1 METESESHLRLEI
14 GHVLFIDLVGY
25 SKLLTEEQNERLRQL
40 TDIVLATGQVV
51 KATNE
56 KLVRLPT
63 GDGMAL
69 VFRNTS
75 EEPAQCALEIAQA
88 LKEHPE
94 IKVRMGVHSG
104 PVSEVTDLN
113 GRTNIAGTGINLA
126 QRVMDCGD
134 AGHILLSK
142 RVADDLEEYRN
153 WRPLLHDLG
162 ECEVKHGL
170 TVSIVNL
177 FTDQAGNPE
186 LPRKFSRRPDQG
198 LAKRA
203 PLKGRAF
210 FAELRRRNV
219 YRAGVIYAMAA
230 WLLIQVA
237 TQVFPFFEI
246 PTWIVRLIVVVLVIG
261 FPVALALAWAFEITP
276 EGIVKTDDLPPE
288 KSIRWQAG
296 RKLDFVIIGILAV
309 AIGFLLFLRFS
320 PSRQAKRDAEIPEKS
335 IAVLPFE
342 NYSDKKEN
350 AFFADGIQDDLLTNL
365 AKIKALTVIS
375 RTSVMKYRNVGAR
388 DIKEIGKSLGVA
400 NVLEGTVRRDKDLVA
415 VNVYLIDAFTDRQI
429 WAQRYDRT
437 LADSLGLE
445 GELAKEIADALRAQL
460 TPDEKV
466 RVAKE
471 PTQNADA
478 YELYLRARPYEQGPD
493 TLLQDYRRAVE
504 LYSQAIQLDP
514 DFALAHARLA
524 STYAEIYHFH
534 EPLDSWKKKARSE
547 AETAL
552 RLQPG
557 LGEAHFAL
565 GQCAFWFDEDY
576 ERALREFA
584 TAQQL
589 SPNDSN
595 IAALV
600 AAILRRQGHW
610 EESLAAYERAGK
622 LDPQNPNVVRNIVY
636 TNTALRRWP
645 QAAVAAQRWLQI
657 APDSI
662 VAPIQAAYV
671 DFWWKGDTTA
681 LKKAL
686 AALAPKVDPDGSV
699 TASRWDAAMLSRD
712 FKEAGKILDETA
724 LTGVSYL
731 PGAPT
736 PLSFL
741 RGCIVLAQ
749 RDQAGATRTLEAA
762 RQALAAAVSEAPD
775 VAERRANLGLVCA
788 FMGRRDEAIREGR
801 HAIELK
807 PISKDAVDGAI
818 MLCYL
823 PLIYARVGEMDQAI
837 PLIEQLLK
845 TPGAVD
851 SVDYSITLNDLKYRW
866 EWEPLRKD
874 PRFQKLLEQNPT
886 PK

>member
-1 METESESHLRLEI
+1 MVNAELHRQPRQMTLFCVRNADLTVDFRKFFTELGRHNVSPATVIHAVTNWRRLIQIAPRVLPFFDTPNQVATPGDDTNRKWRPAVGEFELIMETESESHLRLEI

-51 KATNE
+51 EATNE

-113 GRTNIAGTGINLA
+113 GRTNIAGAGINLA

-170 TVSIVNL
+170 KVSIVNL

-186 LPRKFSRRPDQG
+186 PPRKISRRAAQR

-246 PTWIVRLIVVVLVIG
+246 PNWVVRLIVVVLVIG

-276 EGIVKTDDLPPE
+276 EGIVKTDDVPPE

-320 PSRQAKRDAEIPEKS
+320 PSHQSEARRRYSGEKHRRFALRKLQRRQGKRLFRRRHPGRSADQPGENQGPHRDQPHQRDEVSRRRRARHQGNRQIVRRGQHPRGKRAAGEGSGRGQCAVDRRLQRSPYLGAALRSHARGFVRLGRRTGDGDRGRLARPAHPGRKSAGRKRSRPKTRTPTISTCARSPTSRGPTRCCRIIGAPWNFIPRRSSS
-335 IAVLPFE
+335 I
-342 NYSDKKEN
+342 
-350 AFFADGIQDDLLTNL
+350 
-365 AKIKALTVIS
+365 
-375 RTSVMKYRNVGAR
+375 RTSPSPMPGSLPPAR
-388 DIKEIGKSLGVA
+388 RFIIFTSRSIPGKTS
-400 NVLEGTVRRDKDLVA
+400 
-415 VNVYLIDAFTDRQI
+415 
-429 WAQRYDRT
+429 
-437 LADSLGLE
+437 
-445 GELAKEIADALRAQL
+445 
-460 TPDEKV
+460 
-466 RVAKE
+466 
-471 PTQNADA
+471 
-478 YELYLRARPYEQGPD
+478 
-493 TLLQDYRRAVE
+493 
-504 LYSQAIQLDP
+504 
-514 DFALAHARLA
+514 
-524 STYAEIYHFH
+524 
-534 EPLDSWKKKARSE
+534 ARSE
-547 AETAL
+547 AEAAL
-552 RLQPG
+552 RLQPD

-565 GQCAFWFDEDY
+565 GQCAYWFDDDY

-584 TAQQL
+584 
-589 SPNDSN
+589 
-595 IAALV
+595 
-600 AAILRRQGHW
+600 
-610 EESLAAYERAGK
+610 
-622 LDPQNPNVVRNIVY
+622 
-636 TNTALRRWP
+636 
-645 QAAVAAQRWLQI
+645 AAQ
-657 APDSI
+657 
-662 VAPIQAAYV
+662 
-671 DFWWKGDTTA
+671 
-681 LKKAL
+681 
-686 AALAPKVDPDGSV
+686 
-699 TASRWDAAMLSRD
+699 
-712 FKEAGKILDETA
+712 
-724 LTGVSYL
+724 
-731 PGAPT
+731 
-736 PLSFL
+736 
-741 RGCIVLAQ
+741 
-749 RDQAGATRTLEAA
+749 
-762 RQALAAAVSEAPD
+762 
-775 VAERRANLGLVCA
+775 
-788 FMGRRDEAIREGR
+788 
-801 HAIELK
+801 
-807 PISKDAVDGAI
+807 
-818 MLCYL
+818 
-823 PLIYARVGEMDQAI
+823 
-837 PLIEQLLK
+837 
-845 TPGAVD
+845 
-851 SVDYSITLNDLKYRW
+851 
-866 EWEPLRKD
+866 
-874 PRFQKLLEQNPT
+874 KLFA
-886 PK
+886 